1 MLKEKEFERLISSLD
16 SLLTTLRSSVKFV
29 KETLLS
35 RVKKTN
41 FPFFVPQF
49 RTVEEVL
56 LEFIGTIRDG
66 ILSFRHE
73 THLC

>member
-16 SLLTTLRSSVKFV
+16 SLLTTLRSSVKFI
-29 KETLLS
+29 KERLLS

-49 RTVEEVL
+49 RTVKEVL
-56 LEFIGTIRDG
+56 LEFIGTMRDG